1 MKANPL
7 NLAIIAAALLHFTLS
22 STRADGSGNYQL
34 LKTIPVGGEGG
45 WDYLSVDSVGR
56 RLYVSHA
63 SEAVVIDLDKEVVVG
78 EITNTPGIHG
88 IAIAP
93 KLGRAFTSNGRENKV
108 SIVDLKTLATISK
121 VETGENPDAIYFEPQ
136 REEVYTFNGRSKD
149 ATVIDAKT
157 GKVVTTI
164 SLGGKPEFAQAD
176 AGRVFVNIEDK
187 NEVAVIDTAK
197 HEVVARWP
205 IAPGEEA
212 SGMAIDLKS
221 HRLFLGGGNKLMV
234 MLDYTTGKVVGSVPI
249 GDGVDANSFDP
260 ATQLAFAS
268 CRDGTV
274 TIAHEDTPDK
284 LAVVQ
289 TLKTARG
296 SRTMT
301 LDPATHKIY
310 QSAAD
315 YEKGSEGQRR
325 PNAVPGSFKVLVFGP
340 APTEAMPQK

>member
-1 MKANPL
+1 MKTISFPFAFVSFILL
-7 NLAIIAAALLHFTLS
+7 NLAPVSAP
-22 STRADGSGNYQL
+22 GGEVNYQL
-34 LKTIPVGGEGG
+34 LKTIPIGGEGF
-45 WDYLSVDSVGR
+45 WDYLSVDSAGR

-63 SEAVVIDLDKEVVVG
+63 SKAVVIDLDKEAVMG
-78 EITNTPGIHG
+78 EISDTPGIHG

-108 SIVDLKTLATISK
+108 SIVDLKTLETLSK
-121 VETGENPDAIYFEPQ
+121 VGTGENPDAIYFEPQ
-136 REEVYTFNGRSKD
+136 REEVYAFNGRSKD
-149 ATVIDAKT
+149 ATVIDAKA
-157 GKVVTTI
+157 GKVVATI
-164 SLGGKPEFAQAD
+164 PLGGKPEFAQAD
-176 AGRVFVNIEDK
+176 GGRVFVNLEDK

-205 IAPGEEA
+205 IAPGEGA
-212 SGMAIDLKS
+212 SGMAIDVKN
-221 HRLFLGGGNKLMV
+221 HRLFLGADKLMV
-234 MLDYTTGKVVGSVPI
+234 MLDYTSGKVVGSVPI

-260 ATQLAFAS
+260 TAQLAFAS

-274 TIAHEDTPDK
+274 TIAHEDAPDK
-284 LAVVQ
+284 LTVVQ

-310 QSAAD
+310 LSAAD

-325 PNAVPGSFKVLVFGP
+325 PNAVSGSFKVLVFGP
-340 APTEAMPQK
+340 APADSAPQK